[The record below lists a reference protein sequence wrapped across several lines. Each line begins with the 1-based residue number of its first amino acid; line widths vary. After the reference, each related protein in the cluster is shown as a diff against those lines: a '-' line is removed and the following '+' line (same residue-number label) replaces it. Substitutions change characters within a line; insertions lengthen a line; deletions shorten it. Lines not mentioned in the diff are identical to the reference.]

1 MKLNIVKYRFLFL
14 CISAILL
21 LPCVGAMI
29 YSSITTPNHTPVK
42 VSIDYTGGTILQ
54 YGINSTV
61 TSDELGTLRKKLSD
75 SGIKEPELQ
84 IINVNSNAN
93 SDIKS
98 LISIRTPFIEA
109 GSNVDKQITSTVQSE
124 FKNARL
130 DQISS
135 VGPTL
140 GKELFANSLFALGL
154 ALLGI
159 IAYLTLRFQFD
170 YALAAILGLVH
181 DVIFVCGTFSI
192 LGLVCGVEVDALFVT
207 AVLTVIGFS
216 VHDTIVVF
224 DRVRENLRYYSKKM
238 SFGEIVNFSVNQTL
252 ARSINT
258 SLTTLL
264 TLFALYFFGG
274 VTTKNFVLAM
284 ILGIAIGTYSS
295 IFFCT
300 VLVDVWEEK
309 KIGKLQHKKA

>member
-1 MKLNIVKYRFLFL
+1 MKLNIVTYRFLFL

-21 LPCVGAMI
+21 LPCIGAMI

-109 GSNVDKQITSTVQSE
+109 GSYVDKQITSTVQSE

-140 GKELFANSLFALGL
+140 GKE
-154 ALLGI
+154 
-159 IAYLTLRFQFD
+159 
-170 YALAAILGLVH
+170 
-181 DVIFVCGTFSI
+181 
-192 LGLVCGVEVDALFVT
+192 
-207 AVLTVIGFS
+207 
-216 VHDTIVVF
+216 
-224 DRVRENLRYYSKKM
+224 
-238 SFGEIVNFSVNQTL
+238 
-252 ARSINT
+252 
-258 SLTTLL
+258 
-264 TLFALYFFGG
+264 
-274 VTTKNFVLAM
+274 
-284 ILGIAIGTYSS
+284 
-295 IFFCT
+295 
-300 VLVDVWEEK
+300 
-309 KIGKLQHKKA
+309 

>member
-170 YALAAILGLVH
+170 YALTAILGLVH

-300 VLVDVWEEK
+300 VLVDIWEEK
-309 KIGKLQHKKA
+309 KMGKLQHKKA

>member
-21 LPCVGAMI
+21 LPCIGAMI
-29 YSSITTPNHTPVK
+29 YSSIATPNHTPVK

-224 DRVRENLRYYSKKM
+224 DRIRENLRYYAKKM
-238 SFGEIVNFSVNQTL
+238 SFGEIVNASVSQTL

-258 SLTTLL
+258 SLTTLI
-264 TLFALYFFGG
+264 TLMALYFFGG
-274 VTTKNFVLAM
+274 VTTKDFVLAM

-295 IFFCT
+295 IFFASM
-300 VLVDVWEEK
+300 LIDFWRDK
-309 KIGKLQHKKA
+309 KNQPKRA

>member
-21 LPCVGAMI
+21 LPCIGAMI

-300 VLVDVWEEK
+300 VLVNIWEEK
-309 KIGKLQHKKA
+309 KMGKLQHKKA

>member
-84 IINVNSNAN
+84 IINVNNNAN

-109 GSNVDKQITSTVQSE
+109 GSNFDKQITSTVQSE

-170 YALAAILGLVH
+170 YALTAILGLVH

-300 VLVDVWEEK
+300 VLVDIWEEK
-309 KIGKLQHKKA
+309 KMGKLQHKKA

>member
-21 LPCVGAMI
+21 LPCIGAMI
-29 YSSITTPNHTPVK
+29 YSSIATPNHTPVK

-300 VLVDVWEEK
+300 VLVDIWEETK
-309 KIGKLQHKKA
+309 MGKLQHKKA